1 MNLAADLPAVP
12 GDEAQIRIALSNLLE
27 NAIKF
32 SKPGGRVLVSTRAD
46 ADNAL
51 FTVEDTGAGISRADL
66 PRLFDKFFTIK
77 ASTSAAGLR
86 DQGLG
91 LAIVKSIAER
101 HNGRVWVERQLG
113 KGSTF
118 YFLVPQTA

>member
-1 MNLAADLPAVP
+1 M
-12 GDEAQIRIALSNLLE
+12 
-27 NAIKF
+27 
-32 SKPGGRVLVSTRAD
+32 STRAD
-46 ADNAL
+46 ADSAL
-51 FTVEDTGAGISRADL
+51 FSVEDTGAGISRADL

-101 HNGRVWVERQLG
+101 HNGRVWVESQLG

-118 YFLVPQTA
+118 YFRCRKQPDSSPNFGARRQARCRLVGYNCRTLLQKA